1 MELNVE
7 LPLRVKGKIVAQGLF
22 ARTDI
27 APSRESDLALVIMTD
42 HENKRTWLDVVEVNG
57 CMSQNQLAE
66 ADETATLGRVMIG
79 GRTAHLFTAE
89 QWEKWRSEQ
98 K

>member
-7 LPLRVKGKIVAQGLF
+7 LPLRVNGKVVAQGLF

-57 CMSQNQLAE
+57 YKSQ
-66 ADETATLGRVMIG
+66 
-79 GRTAHLFTAE
+79 E
-89 QWEKWRSEQ
+89 QFA
-98 K
+98 